1 MSLPERLSSKL
12 RELPD
17 KPGCYIMRDRFGR
30 IIYVGKA
37 ASLRK
42 RVQSYFRRATL
53 RSASPKLRGLI
64 KSVDDLDLVVTR
76 SEAEALLTEGRL
88 IKDFKP
94 RYNVSFRDDKRFLLL
109 RGDAAEPFPRLKLC
123 RFDRNDGARYFG
135 PYASSRAARATLD
148 FVEKRFGLRKC
159 GPRIPDDT
167 TYRHCLDEIIR
178 HCSAPCVGKVTPEGY
193 RDRFEQACAFLRGE
207 RPEQLRAVE
216 AAMNEAAQRL
226 DFELATAL
234 RDTLFALRATIQ
246 QRARAAATPARRRA
260 DAKAGVAELQSA
272 LGLATAP
279 RAIEAYDIS
288 NISGTN
294 AVAGMIC
301 FVDGS
306 PQRNRYRRFRIRT
319 VEGSDDPAMMAE
331 VIRRRFTRLR
341 DEGGQRPDLVLVDGG
356 MTQVGAAREVLRE
369 LDMASVPAAGLAKR
383 YEDLYWEERRPPLR
397 LPRTS
402 PALKLLQ
409 QMRDEAHRFALA
421 YHHSLRSRRIRE
433 SVLDEI
439 DGIGPVRRKAL
450 LDRFGSVRRLAQ
462 AGETEV
468 ANVGGIGIE
477 TARSILARLRG
488 HEADADPKAKPS

>member
-1 MSLPERLSSKL
+1 
-12 RELPD
+12 
-17 KPGCYIMRDRFGR
+17 
-30 IIYVGKA
+30 
-37 ASLRK
+37 
-42 RVQSYFRRATL
+42 
-53 RSASPKLRGLI
+53 
-64 KSVDDLDLVVTR
+64 
-76 SEAEALLTEGRL
+76 
-88 IKDFKP
+88 
-94 RYNVSFRDDKRFLLL
+94 
-109 RGDAAEPFPRLKLC
+109 
-123 RFDRNDGARYFG
+123 
-135 PYASSRAARATLD
+135 
-148 FVEKRFGLRKC
+148 
-159 GPRIPDDT
+159 
-167 TYRHCLDEIIR
+167 
-178 HCSAPCVGKVTPEGY
+178 
-193 RDRFEQACAFLRGE
+193 
-207 RPEQLRAVE
+207 
-216 AAMNEAAQRL
+216 
-226 DFELATAL
+226 
-234 RDTLFALRATIQ
+234 
-246 QRARAAATPARRRA
+246 
-260 DAKAGVAELQSA
+260 
-272 LGLATAP
+272 
-279 RAIEAYDIS
+279 
-288 NISGTN
+288 
-294 AVAGMIC
+294 
-301 FVDGS
+301 
-306 PQRNRYRRFRIRT
+306 
-319 VEGSDDPAMMAE
+319 MMAE